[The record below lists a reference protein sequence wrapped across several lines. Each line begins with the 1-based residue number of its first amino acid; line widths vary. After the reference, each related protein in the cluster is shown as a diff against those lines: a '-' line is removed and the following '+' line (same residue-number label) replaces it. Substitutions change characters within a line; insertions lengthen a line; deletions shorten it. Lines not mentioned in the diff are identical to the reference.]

1 MTIGITLTATI
12 LITFTA
18 CGDKEKQADTTKA
31 KTIKTQTTVVNVTD
45 TNGKEVTTADGKTV
59 TEFVTIKNGT
69 TKTTTTKPQQT
80 ALQTTTKPQKAPN
93 PQPKV
98 TEPLPP
104 VQTNPY
110 GYKNAWGSI
119 ATMGND
125 CKAYAES
132 MGMTYRTDYTLETG
146 HWTTPNASY
155 GAPSP
160 EAFKAKFCGS
170 DIITSYQQS
179 GYTNIRY
186 LFVTMDNYQD
196 GRCGKYTDNALMY
209 LNGDRDKIIVYVVV
223 T

>member
-1 MTIGITLTATI
+1 MKKTLKTIAITATMIITL
-12 LITFTA
+12 TA
-18 CGDKEKQADTTKA
+18 CGDKEKQAETTKA

-45 TNGKEVTTADGKTV
+45 ANGKEVTTADGKTV
-59 TEFVTIKNGT
+59 TEVVTIKNGT

-93 PQPKV
+93 PQPKPQPKV

-119 ATMGND
+119 ATIEND

-146 HWTTPNASY
+146 H
-155 GAPSP
+155 
-160 EAFKAKFCGS
+160 
-170 DIITSYQQS
+170 
-179 GYTNIRY
+179 
-186 LFVTMDNYQD
+186 
-196 GRCGKYTDNALMY
+196 
-209 LNGDRDKIIVYVVV
+209 
-223 T
+223 